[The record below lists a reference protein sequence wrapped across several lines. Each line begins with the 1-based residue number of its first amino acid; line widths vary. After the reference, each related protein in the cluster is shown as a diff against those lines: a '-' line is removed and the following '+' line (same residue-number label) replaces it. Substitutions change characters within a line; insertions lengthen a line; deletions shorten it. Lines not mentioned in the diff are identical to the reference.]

1 MSTKTETLNSSEN
14 RTAGMRRPRGAS
26 SRRDDLATQTRYL
39 CVNATFD
46 LIGCIH
52 DNRLADFTE
61 RHKAI
66 LGVDWT
72 ENGDIRKA
80 MPKVTD
86 AGVVLVANEG
96 WLGRPQIRF
105 CRDMLR
111 RGFKTYVYWPNEHAV
126 EVVDDAKLRSL
137 WKLWVAVKSFQLSG
151 KVDRLKQRVRQ
162 KLADLKKPKAP
173 PPAPVVTEAPVAPPA
188 PPTDLRVTAIVD
200 EVRLLM
206 EHAAPIPLPLD
217 GRIPTSGD
225 RLPGTG
231 LYLRTDYWVR
241 ISSGGSYGHTAYVAR
256 SLRKVTEKLTCIFP
270 FRFDLIDEFDEDIR
284 QIVTDAPCQTCNTED
299 LFLVNKPYYQ
309 MLKTAFQVIEPTYI
323 YERLCQGNY
332 IGAKLSQELGIP
344 YIVEYNGS
352 ETTMKKS
359 FDGGEIAYEAELDA
373 VEMFAFKQATS
384 ISVISEAVRD
394 DLVSR
399 GVDPAKILI
408 NPNGVDVDDYRPLAP
423 EARRALREP
432 FGWTDEHCVVGFTG
446 TFGRWHGVG
455 VLADAMPQIC
465 EKVPHIRFMMIGN
478 GHCVNLIEDAV
489 RKHKL
494 EDRVYMAGRVPQ
506 AEGRRLLGTCDVF
519 VSPHDSKMA
528 GGKFFGSPTKLFEYL
543 GMGGAIV
550 ASRLEQ
556 IGEVLSPALG
566 LKQLLQ
572 ERDVDDRRAVLC
584 EPGSVQELIEAVVRL
599 ANRPKVRAALGKNA
613 RNAAVDEF
621 SWDKH
626 VERLWRFELGQEG
639 AQWIPA
645 AATDV
650 DPPEPEP
657 ATSTEACVGGT
668 VTKSHQRID
677 TGDAYKDEVQNQW
690 NDNPCGSHYGGDNQR
705 ETLEW
710 FLQVEAH
717 RYGEYAPWMPTVMEF
732 AKHAGKK
739 VLEVGAGM
747 GTDLAQF
754 AKSGADCTDIDLSAG
769 HLALAQRNF
778 ALRGLKGTFI
788 HHDAEARFPFADNTF
803 DVVYSNGVI
812 HHTPH
817 TAAVV
822 KEIHRVL
829 KPGGK
834 AIVMV
839 YAENSIYYWRTV
851 RDKGLIGGELKQIS
865 PGETMSQYVEKTST
879 GTKPLVKVYT
889 ARSLKRLFQDF
900 KNKSVCKRQLTEPE
914 KPQNFFRRLPLH
926 ILERFIGWNLII
938 KATK

>member
-1 MSTKTETLNSSEN
+1 MSTKTESPSSLHD
-14 RTAGMRRPRGAS
+14 RTSGARRTRGAAPGHS
-26 SRRDDLATQTRYL
+26 DIATETRYL
-39 CVNATFD
+39 CVDAAFN
-46 LIGCIH
+46 LIGRLH
-52 DNRLADFTE
+52 DNRLAGFTE

-66 LGVDWT
+66 LKIDWT
-72 ENGDIRKA
+72 DNGDIRK
-80 MPKVTD
+80 VSRNISE

-111 RGFKTYVYWPNEHAV
+111 RGLKTYVYWPNEHAI
-126 EVVDDAKLRSL
+126 EVVDEVKLRSF
-137 WKLWVAVKSFQLSG
+137 WKLWLAVKGFQLSG
-151 KVDRLKQRVRQ
+151 KVDRLKQRVRNR
-162 KLADLKKPKAP
+162 LANLKKRKEPPIAP
-173 PPAPVVTEAPVAPPA
+173 NDA
-188 PPTDLRVTAIVD
+188 PPTSVVDSRVTAVVD

-206 EHAAPIPLPLD
+206 EHAKPIPLPLG
-217 GRIPTSGD
+217 GRIPTPVD

-284 QIVTDAPCQTCNTED
+284 QIITDTPCQTCNTED

-352 ETTMKKS
+352 ETMMKRS
-359 FDGGEIAYEAELDA
+359 FDGGEIAYEDELDA
-373 VEMFAFKQATS
+373 VEMFAFKQATL
-384 ISVISEAVRD
+384 ISVISQAVGD
-394 DLVSR
+394 DLIRR
-399 GVDPAKILI
+399 GVDPAKILV
-408 NPNGVDVDDYRPLAP
+408 NPNGVDVDDYRPLTAEP
-423 EARRALREP
+423 RRAVREP

-455 VLADAMPQIC
+455 VLAEAMPQIA
-465 EKVPHIRFMMIGN
+465 KQAPHVRFMMIGN

-489 RKHKL
+489 RNHRL
-494 EDRVYMAGRVPQ
+494 ESRVHMAGRVPQ
-506 AEGRRLLGTCDVF
+506 SEGRRLLGTCDVF
-519 VSPHDSKMA
+519 VAPHDSDMA
-528 GGKFFGSPTKLFEYL
+528 GSKFFGSPTKLFEYL

-566 LKQLLQ
+566 VKQLLA
-572 ERDVDDRRAVLC
+572 EREVDDRRAVLC
-584 EPGSVQELIEAVVRL
+584 EPGSVQELIDAVVRL

-613 RNAAVDEF
+613 RNAAIDEF

-626 VERLWRFELGQEG
+626 VERLWRFELKMDG
-639 AQWIPA
+639 AQWIPLP
-645 AATDV
+645 ATDV
-650 DPPEPEP
+650 ELPEAPV
-657 ATSTEACVGGT
+657 AEAASPT
-668 VTKSHQRID
+668 VAAVPKSFQRIQ
-677 TGDAYKDEVQNQW
+677 TGDVYKDEVQNQW
-690 NDNPCGSHYGGDNQR
+690 NDNPCGSHYGGDNKQ

-710 FLQVEAH
+710 FLQVEKH
-717 RYGEYAPWMPTVMEF
+717 RYGEYAPWMPKVMEF
-732 AKHAGKK
+732 AEHRGHK

-754 AKSGADCTDIDLSAG
+754 AKHGADCTDIDLSAG

-778 ALRGLKGTFI
+778 ALRGLQGTFI
-788 HHDAEARFPFADNTF
+788 HHDAEARLPFDDNTF

-822 KEIHRVL
+822 KEMHRVL

-851 RDKGLIGGELKQIS
+851 RDKGLYGGELNEIS
-865 PGETMSQYVEKTST
+865 PGETMSRYVEMSST
-879 GTKPLVKVYT
+879 NTKPLVKVYT
-889 ARSLKRLFQDF
+889 ARGLKRLFQDF
-900 KNKSVCKRQLTEPE
+900 KQKTVCKRQLTEGE
-914 KPQNFFRRLPLH
+914 KPQNFLRRLPVH
-926 ILERFIGWNLII
+926 VLERFIGWNLII